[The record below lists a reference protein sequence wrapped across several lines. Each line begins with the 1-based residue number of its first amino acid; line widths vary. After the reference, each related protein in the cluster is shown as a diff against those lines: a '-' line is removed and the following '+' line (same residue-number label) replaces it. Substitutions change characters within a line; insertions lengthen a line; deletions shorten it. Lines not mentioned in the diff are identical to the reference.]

1 MLIAD
6 LRSFQGLLTLQTY
19 IYYENSPED
28 SWRLKS
34 LVGVVLCL
42 DFTHLILI
50 CQACYHYLVDNWG
63 NEAALLESTIVL
75 DMHLILVGAASVLSQ
90 AYFLRSNHNQVLVG
104 SLAALCTAT
113 AGLDIVMAVRTIR
126 NRSVTTFATGVDEI
140 LAMFIISAATDL
152 FIAVL
157 LCYYLQRGCTTFEFQ
172 HVSFL
177 PGPTSPSV
185 VSYNTIATGLATS
198 LLSVGCVYLIIPD
211 SFVFIAMHFS
221 LARMYTNSL
230 LATLN
235 LRRKLR
241 AALVPAS
248 GMRSIVIAS
257 KAGFSFQAPADT

>member
-1 MLIAD
+1 MLIVD

-28 SWRLKS
+28 SCRLKS
-34 LVGVVLCL
+34 LVGAVWCL

-75 DMHLILVGAASVLSQ
+75 DMHLILVGAASAL
-90 AYFLRSNHNQVLVG
+90 SNHNQVLVG

-113 AGLDIVMAVRTIR
+113 AGLDIVMAVRKIR

-140 LAMFIISAATDL
+140 LAMFIISAAADL

-157 LCYYLQRGCTTFEFQ
+157 LCYYLQRGCTKFEFQ
-172 HVSFL
+172 HTNFVLSRVL
-177 PGPTSPSV
+177 Q
-185 VSYNTIATGLATS
+185 YTIATGLATS
-198 LLSVGCVYLIIPD
+198 LLAVGCVVAYLIMPD

-235 LRRKLR
+235 SRPKLR

-248 GMRSIVIAS
+248 GMRSIPELVIVS
-257 KAGFSFQAPADT
+257 KNYALTETENKTQA